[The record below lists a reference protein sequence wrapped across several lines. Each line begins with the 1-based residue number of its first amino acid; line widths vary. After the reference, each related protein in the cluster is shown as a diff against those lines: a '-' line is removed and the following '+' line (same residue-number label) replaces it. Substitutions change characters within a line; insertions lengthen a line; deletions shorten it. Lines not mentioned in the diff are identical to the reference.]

1 MIEGYKMVKGVVNQW
16 KIKSRTLQTMCASGK
31 VPGAV
36 KSRNTRGIRN
46 VTVKPENGRKKWEVH
61 NEGGI

>member
-1 MIEGYKMVKGVVNQW
+1 MIEGYKMVKGAVNQW

-36 KSRNTRGIRN
+36 KSGNTRCI
-46 VTVKPENGRKKWEVH
+46 
-61 NEGGI
+61 

>member
-31 VPGAV
+31 VPGVV
-36 KSRNTRGIRN
+36 KSGNTRSI
-46 VTVKPENGRKKWEVH
+46 
-61 NEGGI
+61 